1 MANILLF
8 FFFCLAAN
16 DYRVDGTT
24 LPISTTEEDEIK
36 RHLNLINKPPI
47 RSFQTE
53 QGYIVDC
60 IDIHKQPAF
69 DHPFLKNHKLQRKPT
84 FLERRKHAFY
94 YVTNKTL
101 DFVLEKFS
109 CPKGYVPIR
118 RTSKDDLI
126 NEIKTTSFAHHHL
139 AQSFPGNHLVAMI
152 MDNREDG
159 YMGVNGHINV
169 YQPKVRKYQMSIA
182 QIAVQNGESNGINTI
197 LFGWQVSPQIY
208 HNKLTHVFVLWT
220 SDSFR
225 TTGCYNMMCPGF
237 IQIDPHFTIG
247 LPIINLS
254 TYEGP
259 QFEISLS
266 ISQDSQ
272 TKNWWLVAQNR
283 HIGYFPAALFSN
295 LSTANRVGWGGRV
308 SGVMKGQSPPMGSG
322 HFPDGDLTHA
332 CFIRKISYVVSDG
345 STEEPVQDVPKL
357 GGDNPQCYGLKYFGF
372 LDPQN
377 RFTLQ
382 FGGPGGSC
390 AI

>member
-69 DHPFLKNHKLQRKPT
+69 DHPFLKNHKLQ
-84 FLERRKHAFY
+84 
-94 YVTNKTL
+94 
-101 DFVLEKFS
+101 
-109 CPKGYVPIR
+109 
-118 RTSKDDLI
+118 
-126 NEIKTTSFAHHHL
+126 
-139 AQSFPGNHLVAMI
+139 LVAMI

-182 QIAVQNGESNGINTI
+182 QIAVQNGESDGINTI

-266 ISQDSQ
+266 ISQL
-272 TKNWWLVAQNR
+272 K
-283 HIGYFPAALFSN
+283 
-295 LSTANRVGWGGRV
+295 
-308 SGVMKGQSPPMGSG
+308 
-322 HFPDGDLTHA
+322 
-332 CFIRKISYVVSDG
+332 SYY
-345 STEEPVQDVPKL
+345 
-357 GGDNPQCYGLKYFGF
+357 PQ
-372 LDPQN
+372 
-377 RFTLQ
+377 
-382 FGGPGGSC
+382 
-390 AI
+390 